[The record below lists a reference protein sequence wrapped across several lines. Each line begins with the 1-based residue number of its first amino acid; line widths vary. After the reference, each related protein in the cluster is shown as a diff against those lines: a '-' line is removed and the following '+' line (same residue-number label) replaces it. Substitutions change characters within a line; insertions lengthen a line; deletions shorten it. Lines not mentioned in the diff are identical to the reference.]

1 MQTDQ
6 FEALL
11 QGAEETANIEF
22 KTAVD
27 WSVRL
32 FVKDILAMSNTLD
45 GGKIIVGIED
55 RTLNRVGLSNAQI
68 ETFISDVMKDQVK
81 PFADP
86 LVAFRCD
93 VVQDKDGLNFVV
105 IDVNSFEEIPVIC
118 AKDGHD
124 VNAGDIYFRPRS
136 GRPRSERV
144 TASTDM
150 REIVEASVA
159 RRLHGLRKVGLVSPS
174 ETYDFDAELGGL

>member
-1 MQTDQ
+1 MQTDE
-6 FEALL
+6 FETLL

-27 WSVRL
+27 WSARL

-55 RTLNRVGLSNAQI
+55 RTLNRVGLSREQI
-68 ETFISDVMKDQVK
+68 ATFTSDIMKDQIK

-86 LVAFRCD
+86 LVTIRCN
-93 VVQDKDGLNFVV
+93 VVTDNDGLDFVV
-105 IDVNSFEEIPVIC
+105 IDVSSFEEIPVIC

-144 TASTDM
+144 TASADM
-150 REIVEASVA
+150 REIIEASVA
-159 RRLHGLRKVGLVSPS
+159 RRLHGLRKVGLVSPPES
-174 ETYDFDAELGGL
+174 YDFESELGGL